1 MVGFGANIC
10 KLINSATKLMIALLK
25 VQGALGR
32 LSLGHLGWCLRSV
45 EDLPV
50 VPVYKDHASCDNG
63 YISDMLVEALCNARA
78 VDGALR
84 RGAMAS
90 YASTQISNAIDTGS
104 GE

>member
-1 MVGFGANIC
+1 M
-10 KLINSATKLMIALLK
+10 
-25 VQGALGR
+25 
-32 LSLGHLGWCLRSV
+32 
-45 EDLPV
+45 

-78 VDGALR
+78 VHLDGALR